1 VRSLKTLLHKK
12 LCGAGKVLILGVG
25 SDLRGDDVAGMLVV
39 ETLKKSRSSIKIP
52 LKLIS
57 ASTAPENFT
66 GEIKRFSPTH
76 IIIIDTA
83 DFGKKPGEISFA
95 TIQEISGMS
104 FSTHQ
109 LPLRIMFDYLQKSL
123 NCEVLVIG
131 IQPQTLEFGKLPSK
145 AVKQAV
151 KSLVAAIREALTSQ

>member
-1 VRSLKTLLHKK
+1 MRSLKILLHNK
-12 LCGAGKVLILGVG
+12 LSGAKKVLVLGVG
-25 SDLRGDDVAGMLVV
+25 SELRGDDAAGMLAV
-39 ETLKKSRSSIKIP
+39 ESLKKSHSSIKVP

-66 GEIKRFSPTH
+66 GEIKRFAPTH

-95 TIQEISGMS
+95 TMQEISGMS

-109 LPLRIMFDYLQKSL
+109 LPLRIMFDYLQRSL
-123 NCEVLVIG
+123 DCEVMVIG
-131 IQPQTLEFGKLPSK
+131 IQPQTLEFGKPPSK
-145 AVKQAV
+145 AIKQAV
-151 KSLVAAIREALTSQ
+151 KSLVAAIKEAL